1 MKSIILII
9 LDGWGYAPA
18 WGGNAITQ
26 ADTPIFDNLWRNYPH
41 TTIQASGAYV
51 GLPGHEMGNSEVG
64 HLNLGAGRVVRQDI
78 KRINSSIEDGSFF
91 KNKVFL
97 RAMREA
103 KKKNRKIHLLGL
115 VSDGGV
121 HSHIKHLFALLELAK
136 KEKVNDTYLQ
146 VITDGRD
153 TDPLSGISHLTHLI
167 NKIKELGIGKI
178 ATICGR
184 YYAMD
189 RDSKYDR
196 TNLAYE
202 AMVLGAGEKS
212 ENPLHAISK
221 SYKDGVSDEFI
232 KPIVVDKSGLIENGD
247 SVIFFNFRSDR
258 TRQLTS
264 FLVDRHFNKFRRKKV
279 LDDIFFV
286 SMVPYYDYDL
296 GLPIHPAF
304 TPKLVEMP
312 LAQVISENNLAQFHV
327 AETEKYAHIT
337 YFFNG
342 AREDPFPGED
352 RVLVPSSKVPTYDL
366 KPEMSADKVANETL
380 KAIKSGKYKFIVV
393 NFANPDMVGHTGIME
408 AAIKAVEK
416 VDECIGKL
424 MEEIKKQKINA
435 IITADHGNI
444 ETMIDINTG
453 EPHTEH
459 TTNPVPLIFY
469 NNDNLRILPGAAL
482 CNVAPTILELLD
494 LKKPIQMNKEDLIAK
509 DGEEVK
515 NPDII
520 EYRV

>member
-1 MKSIILII
+1 MNSMILII

-18 WGGNAITQ
+18 WGGNAVTE
-26 ADTPIFDNLWRNYPH
+26 ARTPNFDKLWKNYPH

-78 KRINSSIEDGSFF
+78 KRINSAIEDGSFF

-103 KKKNRKIHLLGL
+103 NKKNKKLHLVGL

-121 HSHIKHLFALLELAK
+121 HSHIKHLFALLEMAK
-136 KEKVNDTYLQ
+136 KEKLDDVYLH

-153 TDPLSGISHLTHLI
+153 TDPLSGISYITNLV
-167 NKIKELGIGKI
+167 NKIKELGVGKI
-178 ATICGR
+178 ATISGR

-202 AMVLGAGEKS
+202 AMVMGVGEKYKNS
-212 ENPLHAISK
+212 LHAISN
-221 SYKDGVSDEFI
+221 SYKKGVSDEFI
-232 KPIVVDKSGLIENGD
+232 RPMVFDKNGVIDEGD

-258 TRQLTS
+258 TRQITS

-279 LDDIFFV
+279 INDLFFV
-286 SMVPYYDYDL
+286 TMVPYYDYDL

-304 TPKLVEMP
+304 MPKLVEMP
-312 LAQVISENNLAQFHV
+312 LAQVISEVQMSQFHI
-327 AETEKYAHIT
+327 AETEKYAHVT

-342 AREDPFPGED
+342 AREDPFEGEN
-352 RVLVPSSKVPTYDL
+352 RVLVPSPKVPTYDL
-366 KPEMSADKVANETL
+366 KPEMSADKVTDETI
-380 KAIKSGKYKFIVV
+380 KAIKKNKYGFILI
-393 NFANPDMVGHTGIME
+393 NFANPDMVGHTGVME
-408 AAIKAVEK
+408 AAVKAVEK
-416 VDECIGKL
+416 VDACLGRL
-424 MEEIKKQKINA
+424 MIEIEARKMNA
-435 IITADHGNI
+435 IITADHGNV
-444 ETMIDINTG
+444 ETMIDVNTG

-459 TTNPVPLIFY
+459 TTNPVPFILY
-469 NNDNLRILPGAAL
+469 NNDNLRILPEASL
-482 CNVAPTILELLD
+482 CNVAPTVIQLLG
-494 LKKPIQMNKEDLIAK
+494 LKKPMVMNSDNLIAK
-509 DGEEVK
+509 DDK
-515 NPDII
+515 AFKDPSII